1 MTTSIIPVLSSVS
14 NFLTL
19 LHAELLQW
27 PYSDDSSP
35 DQGGW
40 KKKTL
45 RGHVKVE
52 KHKNKLKMRRM
63 NFKSIVFKFK
73 YF

>member
-40 KKKTL
+40 KKNIV
-45 RGHVKVE
+45 RSC
-52 KHKNKLKMRRM
+52 
-63 NFKSIVFKFK
+63 KS
-73 YF
+73 

>member
-35 DQGGW
+35 DQGDW
-40 KKKTL
+40 N
-45 RGHVKVE
+45 
-52 KHKNKLKMRRM
+52 KNIVRSC
-63 NFKSIVFKFK
+63 KS
-73 YF
+73 